1 MNVSKE
7 DWVYVSELQI
17 LEILTHSYLKPDDYW
32 FYDVGIE
39 IECSPLDG
47 FSESDKLEELK
58 ELNIFKDIQLT
69 KDEQRFRLP
78 KGTSGF
84 YALHKLSMFM
94 KKYYAFNDLS
104 GIHYHIDFSDCFDN
118 LINNESIVN
127 ISLYLLNELD
137 SWNYKGSYNSRM
149 VKLDG
154 GASWVRFQSDFKTME
169 VRIGE
174 MTFDYNLLLKRI
186 LHLQE
191 ITYRLKFEYLQY
203 LYSDDLLFEGMAS
216 IVKKRLIRHV
226 TN

>member
-1 MNVSKE
+1 MSVLKK
-7 DWVYVSELQI
+7 DWRFVSELHLLQV
-17 LEILTHSYLKPDDYW
+17 LTDRDLKPDDYW

-84 YALHKLSMFM
+84 YALHKLSRFM

-118 LINNESIVN
+118 LINNESIIN
-127 ISLYLLNELD
+127 ISPYLLNELD
-137 SWNYKGSYNSRM
+137 SWNYKGSYNPRIIN
-149 VKLDG
+149 LDG
-154 GASWVRFQSDFKTME
+154 GSSWVRFQTGFKTME

-186 LHLQE
+186 LHLQN
-191 ITYRLKFEYLQY
+191 IAYHLKFEHLQY
-203 LYSDDLLFEGMAS
+203 LYGTDLVFEGIAQ
-216 IVKKRLIRHV
+216 IVKKRLIKCH
-226 TN
+226 